1 MMSSME
7 LKETLDHPADPDT
20 VFAMLCDQS
29 WREEVCR
36 RTHATD
42 YTVVVEQRG
51 DSVVVRTTRVV
62 PAPDAA
68 KKFVGASLTIEQ
80 NETWG
85 IASADGSRSADLEIA
100 IKGQPAGMRGTRTL
114 APGGSGSVETVSG
127 DVKVRIP
134 FVGAKFEPTI
144 ADAIRAAIH
153 TEGKAG
159 REYLA
164 G

>member
-1 MMSSME
+1 MQLHE
-7 LKETLDHPADPDT
+7 RLDYAADPDT

-36 RTHATD
+36 RTYATE
-42 YTVVVEQRG
+42 YSVSVEQRG
-51 DSVVVRTTRVV
+51 DDVVVSTTRLV

-80 NETWG
+80 TETWRQAAG
-85 IASADGSRSADLEIA
+85 DGSRAADVVIA
-100 IKGQPAGMRGTRTL
+100 IKGQPAAMTGTITL
-114 APGGSGSVETVSG
+114 APGGSGSLQEVSG
-127 DVKVRIP
+127 DVKVKIP
-134 FVGAKFEPTI
+134 FIGAKFEPTI
-144 ADAIRAAIH
+144 ADAIRAAIKR
-153 TEGKAG
+153 EGEVG

>member
-1 MMSSME
+1 ME
-7 LKETLDHPADPDT
+7 LNETLDYAADPDT

-36 RTHATD
+36 RAYATD
-42 YTVVVEQRG
+42 YTVAVEQSG
-51 DSVVVRTTRVV
+51 DDVVVVRTTRVV

-68 KKFVGASLTIEQ
+68 KKFVGAELTIQ
-80 NETWG
+80 QTETWSAPG
-85 IASADGSRSADLEIA
+85 ADGSRRADLEIS
-100 IKGQPAGMRGTRTL
+100 IKGQPAGMKGTVTL
-114 APGGSGSVETVSG
+114 APAGNGSVETVSG

-134 FVGAKFEPTI
+134 FIGAKFEPTI
-144 ADAIRAAIH
+144 AGAIRAVIVK
-153 TEGKAG
+153 EGEAG

>member
-1 MMSSME
+1 MQLNE
-7 LKETLDHPADPDT
+7 RLDYSADPDA
-20 VFAMLCDQS
+20 VFAMLCDQA

-36 RTHATD
+36 RTYATD
-42 YTVVVEQRG
+42 YSVSVEQRG
-51 DSVVVRTTRVV
+51 DDVVVSTSRVV

-80 NETWG
+80 TETWRP
-85 IASADGSRSADLEIA
+85 AAADGSRQADVVIA
-100 IKGQPAGMRGTRTL
+100 IKGQPAGMTGTVTL
-114 APGGSGSVETVSG
+114 APGGTGSLQTVSG

-134 FVGAKFEPTI
+134 FIGAKFEPTI
-144 ADAIRAAIH
+144 ADAIRAAFKR
-153 TEGKAG
+153 EGEVG